1 MSVLSLILQGIWV
14 LVIAGAIT
22 VVIMENKNPVKSLSW
37 ILVLVFLPVVGLMLY
52 IMFGQNYRK
61 RKMISRSEIKK
72 ITSRPVA
79 SFDLKKLDPLLID
92 NNQYNLIKLL
102 YNNSS
107 SELFANNDIK
117 ILATG
122 ETTFLSFLE
131 AIEKAKDHIH
141 IEFFIF
147 ENDRVSNLLRE
158 LLIKKRKEGVRVRLI
173 YDYWGSFRIP
183 KSYIRSLKD
192 AGVFVTP
199 FLPVKI
205 GLGKSKINYRDH
217 RKLLIVDGKIGFIG
231 GLNFADRYLYGNKL
245 GQWRD
250 TFARIEGSAVHGL
263 QMQFLVDWY
272 FVEGK
277 MITDMKYYPK
287 PIISERKN
295 MIQIVSSGPD
305 TDWPYIMQGIASAIM
320 SATKYIYIH
329 TPYFVPNQTIN
340 DSLIMAALS
349 GVDVRLMVPLKS
361 DSISTSY
368 SSASY
373 LEDVLNAGVKVL
385 NYVDGFL
392 HSKAIV
398 IDDFISIVGSSNLD
412 ERSFYQ
418 NFEANAFIY
427 DNITAT
433 ELKNHFLEDCEKCV
447 EILSEEWQ
455 KRSKW
460 QKFKESFA
468 RLFSP
473 LQ

>member
-1 MSVLSLILQGIWV
+1 MTAISIILQVIWIIIIV
-14 LVIAGAIT
+14 GAIA

-37 ILVLVFLPVVGLMLY
+37 ILVLIFLPIVGLLAY
-52 IMFGQNYRK
+52 VMFGQNYRK
-61 RKMISRSEIKK
+61 RKLISRLDIKK

-79 SFDLKKLDPLLID
+79 SFNLNRLDTTLID

-102 YNNSS
+102 YNNNS
-107 SELFANNDIK
+107 SELYVNTDVK

-122 ETTFLSFLE
+122 EQTFQSFLD
-131 AIEKAKDHIH
+131 AIDVAVEHVH

-158 LLIKKRKEGVRVRLI
+158 LLIKKAHQGVRVRLI
-173 YDYWGSFRIP
+173 YDYWGSFKIP

-192 AGVFVTP
+192 AGVYVMP

-217 RKLLIVDGKIGFIG
+217 RKLLIVDGKVGFIG

-245 GQWRD
+245 GVWRD
-250 TFARIEGSAVHGL
+250 TFARFKGPAVHGL

-272 FVEGK
+272 FVDGK
-277 MITDMKYYPK
+277 MITDMKYYPT

-320 SATKYIYIH
+320 SATQYIYIH

-340 DSLIMAALS
+340 DALIMAALS
-349 GVDVRLMVPLKS
+349 GVDVRLMIPLKS
-361 DSISTSY
+361 DSIATSY

-373 LEDVLNAGVKVL
+373 LEDVLAAGVMVL
-385 NYVDGFL
+385 NYIDGFL

-427 DNITAT
+427 EKQTAI
-433 ELKNHFLEDCEKCV
+433 ELKELFIEDSKKCV
-447 EILSEEWQ
+447 EIHFSEWKQ
-455 KRSKW
+455 RTAW
-460 QKFKESFA
+460 QKFKEGFA